1 MNRQTILIIIVA
13 ALGGLVGGFLLANA
27 INRNEIT
34 TLRAEYER
42 LKSQPNAASNSS
54 STELSDE
61 EIAATIQR
69 ADQNPNDFQI
79 QRSHGIA
86 LYRYAAM
93 KQNVDLLQQS
103 ARILER
109 AASLQPNDYDVIIGL
124 GNAHFDI
131 GYFSKNN
138 ESLAKAREI
147 YTKGLAMK
155 PGDVEVRT
163 DVGLTYFLET
173 PPNLESAAAEFR
185 KSLEKNPRHEK
196 TLQFLVE
203 TLAKQNKTS
212 EAAEYLDKLRSVNP
226 QNQSIAELNSLI
238 VNAQPRG

>member
-1 MNRQTILIIIVA
+1 MLIAVA
-13 ALGGLVGGFLLANA
+13 LAGLVVGFLLANA

-34 TLRAEYER
+34 TLRAEFER
-42 LKSQPNAASNSS
+42 MKAQPSTPPSNATSS
-54 STELSDE
+54 ELSEE

-69 ADQNPNDFQI
+69 AEQNPNDFQI

-93 KQNVDLLQQS
+93 KQNVALLEQ
-103 ARILER
+103 AAKILER
-109 AASLQPNDYDVIIGL
+109 ASALQPGDYDVTVGL
-124 GNAHFDI
+124 GNAYFDI

-138 ESLAKAREI
+138 ESLAKAREV
-147 YTKGLAMK
+147 YSKGLAAK

-163 DVGLTYFLET
+163 DIGLAYYLET
-173 PPNLESAAAEFR
+173 PPNLAMAESEFK

-196 TLQFLVE
+196 TLVFMVE
-203 TLAKQNKTS
+203 VLAKQNKTT

-238 VNAQPRG
+238 VNPQPRG